1 MLKIFFILLLPLLLF
16 SKIQILTYFPLETF
30 IVKKIAQREA
40 VTREISS
47 RYLPE
52 YRKIPQSEISRLSNS
67 KIYFHF
73 GLDVEK
79 EYEDIL
85 KKNNPNLIII
95 DMSKNI
101 DKIDGNPYFWTDPFT
116 LRIVAK
122 NIYEVLIE
130 IDKYKADFYK
140 KNYEKFLDEIDDT
153 FLKIRQKMKDSDVT
167 TIYVFDDYWNYF
179 ANRFRIEIIKEEKKY
194 LTISDLPSL
203 VKFRQDK
210 NIKKLL
216 FHNGMDYNIALSL
229 STNLNLEIVEDDI
242 FGDRWEFNL
251 LNLSQNLF

>member
-1 MLKIFFILLLPLLLF
+1 MLKIFFILLLPILLF
-16 SKIQILTYFPLETF
+16 SKIQIVTYFPLETF
-30 IVKKIAQREA
+30 IVKKIADKE
-40 VTREISS
+40 VLTREISA
-47 RYLPE
+47 RYLSE

-67 KIYFHF
+67 KIYFHV

-95 DMSKNI
+95 NMSKNV
-101 DKIDGNPYFWTDPFT
+101 DKIAGNPYFWTDPFT

-122 NIYEVLIE
+122 NIYDILIE
-130 IDKYKADFYK
+130 IDKYKAEFYK
-140 KNYEKFLDEIDDT
+140 KNYEKFLNEIDDT
-153 FLKIRQKMKDSDVT
+153 FLKIKQKIKDSDVT

-179 ANRFRIEIIKEEKKY
+179 ANRFRIEIIKKEKKY
-194 LTISDLPSL
+194 LNISDISSIL
-203 VKFRQDK
+203 KFSQDK

-216 FHNGMDYNIALSL
+216 FYNGMDYNIALSL
-229 STNLNLEIVEDDI
+229 STNLNLKIVEDDI
-242 FGDRWEFNL
+242 FGDRWQFNL